1 MDIRPHLIWLLG
13 APLIAVGILLMLLL
27 NPDHG
32 EHLILGYLF
41 GTIFGQATLAAAW
54 TSFGPLPF
62 LWRFPLSLLWLV
74 FLLGTLTCNIR
85 LYGGPGEV
93 PLVMACCLTG
103 QFLLLQLPFWGLALL
118 GGMKLHYCAH
128 EPLLT
133 SRREL
138 QFGIRQLMIFTAIVG
153 VVFGAGRFT
162 VLRLSQFSS
171 LNGEGPI
178 FFFLAAAAI
187 VVTLPLLLAALLPR
201 YAVSAVG
208 LVLLLTGLLTAWEV
222 PLLRS
227 FHSGPG
233 PDTWHIVIINA
244 FTSAWV
250 LSIALLIR
258 LSGYRWGP
266 RATAGLAMETTKGEL
281 GK

>member
-1 MDIRPHLIWLLG
+1 MRHNLIWLCG
-13 APLIAVGILLMLLL
+13 GPLIGLGMLLL
-27 NPDHG
+27 LLLDPDHG

-41 GTIFGQATLAAAW
+41 GTTFGHATLAAAW

-62 LWRFPLSLLWLV
+62 LYRFPLSLLWLV
-74 FLLGTLTCNIR
+74 SLVGVLACNIAWH
-85 LYGGPGEV
+85 GGPNEV
-93 PLVMACCLTG
+93 PLIMAGCLAG

-118 GGMKLHYCAH
+118 GGMKLHYCPSQ
-128 EPLLT
+128 PLLP

-138 QFGIRQLMIFTAIVG
+138 QFGIRQLMIFTAIVA
-153 VVFGAGRFT
+153 VVLGAGRFA
-162 VLRLSQFSS
+162 VLRLVQFPS

-178 FFFLAAAAI
+178 FVFLAAAAI

-201 YAVSAVG
+201 YAIPAVA

-227 FHSGPG
+227 FHGGPG
-233 PDTWHIVIINA
+233 PDTWHIVTINA
-244 FTSAWV
+244 FTAAWV
-250 LSIALLIR
+250 LSIALVIR

-266 RATAGLAMETTKGEL
+266 RTIAGFAVATTKAPF